1 MQGQRDNFKLAHRDL
16 YRTMTD
22 DILSN
27 KPNPTFYRSERLS
40 EPDNPNEIL
49 RALKRYD
56 KVLDFDRYRS
66 LPEECKG
73 EYLKILYRN
82 LKSGFIDLKPDNF
95 NYYFNKKDNMKELR
109 SYLDEF
115 IKRGAVEF
123 MNVCKPV
130 TEMFMTEFSWGFENK
145 ERVIMFL
152 NAYKGNLEDF
162 GELYQDIKNEY
173 QI

>member
-1 MQGQRDNFKLAHRDL
+1 
-16 YRTMTD
+16 
-22 DILSN
+22 
-27 KPNPTFYRSERLS
+27 
-40 EPDNPNEIL
+40 
-49 RALKRYD
+49 
-56 KVLDFDRYRS
+56 
-66 LPEECKG
+66 
-73 EYLKILYRN
+73 
-82 LKSGFIDLKPDNF
+82 
-95 NYYFNKKDNMKELR
+95 MKELR